1 MNKFILCVFL
11 VSICNMLLASASDPT
26 GIKSG
31 LRITTSNDDNRYC
44 NFIVKSPIQTTLN
57 TKFRLVSSVNT
68 FTDTISGANPIT
80 GSGNLRSENMVED
93 LETVEYEGTDCDC
106 TLRFW
111 SEEDFKG
118 EYYSYTLKN
127 TNSGTFTLSE
137 RWVNK
142 VQSFKFYYN

>member
-1 MNKFILCVFL
+1 MNKFILFACL
-11 VSICNMLLASASDPT
+11 LSVSSLLIVSASDPT
-26 GIKSG
+26 GVKSG
-31 LRITTSNDDNRYC
+31 LRITTSTDDNRYC

-80 GSGNLRSENMVED
+80 GSGNLRSENMVKS
-93 LETVEYEGTDCDC
+93 LETVDYEGTDCEC

-118 EYYSYTLKN
+118 EYFSFTLKN
-127 TNSGTFTLSE
+127 TQSGTFTLSE
-137 RWVNK
+137 RWANK